1 MKKILIGTTNPSKIK
16 KYQDY
21 LSDFDIEWYTLKDLG
36 IETIPEETGLTPKEN
51 AEIKARYYGQFFDS
65 VICNDSGL
73 YFLDFPLDAPIQP
86 GLYIRRVEGK
96 ELSDEE
102 MIAYYSQLAHQHGG
116 KILASYIQGVAV
128 YEQGELSSFV
138 EYDEFNRYYAFYLN
152 DHIVDT
158 YTPGWP
164 LDALYSSTGF
174 FDEEETNLKKQDY
187 DQRFRRFLVD
197 SLKLK

>member
-21 LSDFDIEWYTLKDLG
+21 LSDYEIEWYTLKDLH
-36 IETIPEETGLTPKEN
+36 IDAIPEENGRSPKEN
-51 AEIKARYYGQFFDS
+51 AEIKAKYYGQFFDS

-73 YFLDFPLDAPIQP
+73 YFLDFPLDDPIQP
-86 GLYIRRVEGK
+86 GLYIRRVNGK

-116 KILASYIQGVAV
+116 RILAWYVQGVAI
-128 YEQGELSSFV
+128 YEAGKIYSFL
-138 EYDEFNRYYAFYLN
+138 EYDENSRYYAFYMN
-152 DHIVDT
+152 DHIVDQ

-164 LDALYSSTGF
+164 LDALCSPVGL
-174 FDEEETNLKKQDY
+174 FDEEVIQLKKKEY
-187 DQRFRRFLVD
+187 DERFREFLITH
-197 SLKLK
+197 LKLK

>member
-21 LSDFDIEWYTLKDLG
+21 LSDFDIEWYTLKDLK
-36 IETIPEETGLTPKEN
+36 IETTPEETGQTPKEN

-73 YFLDFPLDAPIQP
+73 YFLDFPLDDPVQP
-86 GLYIRRVEGK
+86 GLYIRRVHGK

-102 MIAYYSQLAHQHGG
+102 MIDYYSQLACQHGG
-116 KILASYIQGVAV
+116 KILASYVQGVAV
-128 YEQGELSSFV
+128 YEQGVISSFM
-138 EYDEFNRYYAFYLN
+138 EYDEFNRYYAFYLT

-164 LDALYSSTGF
+164 LDSLHSSTDF
-174 FDEEETNLKKQDY
+174 FSEEETRLKKQEY
-187 DQRFRRFLVD
+187 DERFHQFLVR

>member
-102 MIAYYSQLAHQHGG
+102 MIAYYSRLAHQHGG

-128 YEQGELSSFV
+128 YEQGELSSFI
-138 EYDEFNRYYAFYLN
+138 EYDECNRYYAFYLN

-187 DQRFRRFLVD
+187 DQRFRGFLID